1 MPPKK
6 VKVPPKLLTDVSR
19 RSDSRR
25 GPPHL
30 KTGRLLVKVEVF
42 VSSQL
47 FVMAEELPICG
58 PPDWNAPATMSAGV
72 LLFAMSFRAER
83 MYWNRVSLM
92 ALALSTAVSV
102 TCSVF
107 SEDV

>member
-1 MPPKK
+1 MR
-6 VKVPPKLLTDVSR
+6 TA
-19 RSDSRR
+19 
-25 GPPHL
+25 
-30 KTGRLLVKVEVF
+30 RLER
-42 VSSQL
+42 
-47 FVMAEELPICG
+47 AR
-58 PPDWNAPATMSAGV
+58 TMSAGV